1 MSEEKLV
8 KMYTI
13 STCGF
18 CKAAKAFL
26 TEQGIPYDFVDV
38 DLLDQEEKRK
48 VLKEARQTAGRDR
61 IAFPTIVIGDTVII
75 GFKEHEIRKA
85 LGI

>member
-1 MSEEKLV
+1 MSENKQV
-8 KMYTI
+8 MMYTI

-26 TEQGIPYDFVDV
+26 QEQGVPFDFIDI

-48 VLKEARQTAGRDR
+48 TLREAREKAGRDR
-61 IAFPTIVIGDTVII
+61 LSFPTILIGDTVII
-75 GFKEHEIRKA
+75 GFREHEIRKA
-85 LGI
+85 LGL